1 MANRHNLPDLLNSG
15 FIQLNGSLTLAYA
28 KKKKKTTNSH
38 LCQHSYSFVSHANVG
53 IQFLSSSVLHRYI
66 VLIDQSSVQ
75 VKHDWNFS
83 ILCQIKLDCTAYQ
96 VPTVSHS
103 VCKEISTGYCSKL
116 RKSYVYN
123 VYRHS
128 YMRARET
135 QGQFDTTKS

>member
-1 MANRHNLPDLLNSG
+1 MR
-15 FIQLNGSLTLAYA
+15 
-28 KKKKKTTNSH
+28 KKKTTNSH

-66 VLIDQSSVQ
+66 VLIDLSSVQ

-96 VPTVSHS
+96 VPPVSHS
-103 VCKEISTGYCSKL
+103 VCKEISTVYCSKL

-123 VYRHS
+123 VY
-128 YMRARET
+128 
-135 QGQFDTTKS
+135 